1 MLSASED
8 TFSFPDR
15 VSGAGCSGNPVNPGD
30 PIHYIKTACF
40 AAPNPI
46 TRLGNAGRNSVIGPG
61 LANFDVSLVKNNII
75 RKISERFN
83 AQFRFEVF
91 NALNRSNFAPP
102 INNSSL
108 FDSSGA
114 AISTAGQIDQTA
126 TPSRQLQFG
135 LKLIW

>member
-1 MLSASED
+1 
-8 TFSFPDR
+8 
-15 VSGAGCSGNPVNPGD
+15 
-30 PIHYIKTACF
+30 
-40 AAPNPI
+40 
-46 TRLGNAGRNSVIGPG
+46 
-61 LANFDVSLVKNNII
+61 LVKNNII
-75 RKISERFN
+75 KKISERFN

-114 AISTAGQIDQTA
+114 PISTAGQIDQTA